1 MEALVR
7 QYERPVYNAAF
18 RMLGNRDDAADVAQ
32 TTFLKAIQ
40 NLGQYNPSFRFFS
53 WIYRIAINES
63 IDVLSKRS
71 RSEPLNEPRASND
84 PTPDVK
90 ANAAQLSDEIQEALL
105 ALSDDYRSVIV
116 LRYFTGCSYREMADV
131 LRVPEK
137 TVKSRLY
144 SARQKMRSIL
154 QTQGVLSS

>member
-18 RMLGNRDDAADVAQ
+18 RMLGNRDDAADVTQ
-32 TTFLKAIQ
+32 TTFLKTFQ
-40 NLGQYNPSFRFFS
+40 NLAQYNPAYRFFS

-63 IDVLSKRS
+63 IDTLSKRS
-71 RSEPLNEPRASND
+71 RSEPLLEARAAND
-84 PTPDVK
+84 PTPEVQ
-90 ANAAQLSDEIQEALL
+90 ANAQQLSDEVQL
-105 ALSDDYRSVIV
+105 ALMSLSEDYRSVIV

-131 LRVPEK
+131 LGVPEK

-144 SARQKMRSIL
+144 SARQKMRGAL
-154 QTQGVLSS
+154 QAHGVMSS